1 VKDLH
6 VDYKIMLS
14 NPVKFYCKKQSRA
27 KDNKTNIKEIKKSS
41 AICKEEYLTNKNL
54 SIMTDKHLESDV
66 VDNICL
72 RQKKYVDA
80 RTSNSSSTNSTSS
93 QDSYVLIV
101 CEEVPVVSNDTN
113 WEYVDYHDITESIQ
127 NNSTVKRY
135 CSPKCS
141 SAWFL
146 KIRRE
151 ILKNCR
157 NKIYPVLTNG

>member
-1 VKDLH
+1 
-6 VDYKIMLS
+6 MFC
-14 NPVKFYCKKQSRA
+14 NPVKLKFHREKHLSQSRA
-27 KDNKTNIKEIKKSS
+27 KDNKTNIEEIKKSS
-41 AICKEEYLTNKNL
+41 TICEEEYLTDRNL

-66 VDNICL
+66 IDNVCL
-72 RQKKYVDA
+72 RQRKRVDA
-80 RTSNSSSTNSTSS
+80 RTSNSSSTSS
-93 QDSYVLIV
+93 QNSYVLIA
-101 CEEVPVVSNDTN
+101 CEEMPIVLNDTN

-127 NNSTVKRY
+127 SNSAVKKY

-157 NKIYPVLTNG
+157 NKIYPLPTNG

>member
-1 VKDLH
+1 
-6 VDYKIMLS
+6 MFC
-14 NPVKFYCKKQSRA
+14 NPVKLKFYREKHLSQSRA
-27 KDNKTNIKEIKKSS
+27 KDNKTNIEEIKKSS
-41 AICKEEYLTNKNL
+41 TICEEEYLTDRNL

-66 VDNICL
+66 VDNVCL
-72 RQKKYVDA
+72 RQRKRVDA
-80 RTSNSSSTNSTSS
+80 RTSNSSSTSS
-93 QDSYVLIV
+93 QNSYVLIA
-101 CEEVPVVSNDTN
+101 CEEMPVVLNDTN

-127 NNSTVKRY
+127 SNSAVKKY

-157 NKIYPVLTNG
+157 NKIYPLPTNG